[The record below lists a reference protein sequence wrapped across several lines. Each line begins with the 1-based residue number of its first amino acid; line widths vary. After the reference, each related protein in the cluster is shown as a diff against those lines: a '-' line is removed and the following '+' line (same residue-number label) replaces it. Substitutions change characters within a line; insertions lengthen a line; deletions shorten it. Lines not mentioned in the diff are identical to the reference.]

1 MQSGSRAIR
10 RATTKQDALRDQR
23 ARIRAQLADIG
34 FIRRSTFR
42 ERFSKIEDGGR
53 WVITLEW
60 KDEE

>member
-42 ERFSKIEDGGR
+42 EIEDGGR